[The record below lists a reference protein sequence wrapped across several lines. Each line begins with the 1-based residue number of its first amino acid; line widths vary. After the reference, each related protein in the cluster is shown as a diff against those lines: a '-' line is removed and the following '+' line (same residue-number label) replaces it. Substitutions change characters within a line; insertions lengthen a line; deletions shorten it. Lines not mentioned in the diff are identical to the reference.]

1 MDWILSSPQIQFL
14 TPVSQNVPFFR
25 NSIIAGVIK
34 MKFYCSRVD
43 PSFNVSVCLV
53 SQPCLTLCN
62 PTDCSHQ
69 PLLSM
74 GILQQGIL
82 EWVATPSSRGS
93 SQPRNWTQVSCT
105 KADSLPSEPP
115 GNLYKKGKFGHWQE
129 RWRMPFEDEVR
140 NNGDVSTSQGTPKIT
155 SKPPEG
161 RERI

>member
-1 MDWILSSPQIQFL
+1 
-14 TPVSQNVPFFR
+14 
-25 NSIIAGVIK
+25 
-34 MKFYCSRVD
+34 
-43 PSFNVSVCLV
+43 
-53 SQPCLTLCN
+53 
-62 PTDCSHQ
+62 
-69 PLLSM
+69 M

-82 EWVATPSSRGS
+82 VWVATPSSRGS

-155 SKPPEG
+155 RKPPKTR
-161 RERI
+161 REERNWCIATILRRNQSCQHLYHGCLASITVRQYILSSLWYFVTASLGKHKKRYPK